1 MKNIDLILHFFRLS
15 SDQLEKYS
23 TIFKETVE
31 SLGDAHGDEQLDFM
45 CKYLSILHKNTK
57 RPSKEYN
64 ECQECI
70 KQILAMRANHYKVPY
85 DCIFL
90 KL

>member
-1 MKNIDLILHFFRLS
+1 MVFVFFRIS
-15 SDQLEKYS
+15 TNQLEKYS
-23 TIFKETVE
+23 AIFKEKVE

-45 CKYLSILHKNTK
+45 CKYLSILHKNTR

-70 KQILAMRANHYKVPY
+70 KQILAMRANHYRVPY
-85 DCIFL
+85 DSIFL